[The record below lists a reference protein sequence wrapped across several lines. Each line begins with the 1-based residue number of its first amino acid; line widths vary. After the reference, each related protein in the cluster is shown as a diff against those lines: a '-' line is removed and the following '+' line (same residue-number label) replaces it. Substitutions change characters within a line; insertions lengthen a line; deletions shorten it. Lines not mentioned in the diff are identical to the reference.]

1 MQIKNKSISFVGV
14 MLTDPSFRRFINFCI
29 ISAIIW
35 FIPLY
40 NVYVYL
46 FLNNYRHHL
55 TVHHK
60 IYEYLTNGIII
71 TTFYFM
77 LRKKNVG
84 GTVKDVLKNKN
95 KLRGKVVIIT
105 GGYKGIGLAAVIEY
119 VKYGCEII
127 LACRCIKRMEE
138 LRKYLLS
145 KYPDAK
151 INTVQLDLSSYE
163 SIEKCANNI
172 LRKFPKIDIIVN
184 NAGTLNQTLEYIN
197 GLEHTFFVNYFG
209 HFYLINLLYKR
220 ILACDTLVINMSSI
234 AHAMLNEKD
243 VKYDFIF
250 ESKSKT
256 DTNSN
261 LLYRRE
267 YNFSKLCML
276 YYTQQLQIRL
286 EKETTKACTV
296 SINPGLVKTD
306 LFRNEQ
312 CWFRSLCKNVLFV
325 KTPLQGAQS
334 ILYVSLLNRDQLAK
348 GSYYS
353 DCKTDYVRSYAKDL
367 KKSEELWAISEK
379 ILRDR

>member
-1 MQIKNKSISFVGV
+1 MVFPFLS
-14 MLTDPSFRRFINFCI
+14 
-29 ISAIIW
+29 
-35 FIPLY
+35 
-40 NVYVYL
+40 L
-46 FLNNYRHHL
+46 FLFF
-55 TVHHK
+55 T
-60 IYEYLTNGIII
+60 
-71 TTFYFM
+71 
-77 LRKKNVG
+77 
-84 GTVKDVLKNKN
+84 
-95 KLRGKVVIIT
+95 
-105 GGYKGIGLAAVIEY
+105 
-119 VKYGCEII
+119 
-127 LACRCIKRMEE
+127 
-138 LRKYLLS
+138 S
-145 KYPDAK
+145 AK

-276 YYTQQLQIRL
+276 YYTQQLQIRHHL
-286 EKETTKACTV
+286 TVHHKIYEYLTNGIIITTFYFMLRK
-296 SINPGLVKTD
+296 
-306 LFRNEQ
+306 
-312 CWFRSLCKNVLFV
+312 KNVGGTV
-325 KTPLQGAQS
+325 KD
-334 ILYVSLLNRDQLAK
+334 V
-348 GSYYS
+348 
-353 DCKTDYVRSYAKDL
+353 L
-367 KKSEELWAISEK
+367 KNKNK
-379 ILRDR
+379 LRGKVVIITG

>member
-105 GGYKGIGLAAVIEY
+105 G
-119 VKYGCEII
+119 
-127 LACRCIKRMEE
+127 
-138 LRKYLLS
+138 
-145 KYPDAK
+145 
-151 INTVQLDLSSYE
+151 
-163 SIEKCANNI
+163 
-172 LRKFPKIDIIVN
+172 
-184 NAGTLNQTLEYIN
+184 TLNQTLEYIN

-286 EKETTKACTV
+286 EKESTKACTV
-296 SINPGLVKTD
+296 SINPGLVKTE